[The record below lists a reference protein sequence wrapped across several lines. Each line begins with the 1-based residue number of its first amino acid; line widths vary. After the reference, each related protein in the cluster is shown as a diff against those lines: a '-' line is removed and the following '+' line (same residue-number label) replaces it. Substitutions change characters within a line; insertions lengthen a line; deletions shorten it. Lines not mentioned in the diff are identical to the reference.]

1 LGGSTPARQ
10 FSHAA
15 YGLTLTSD
23 LAIPGLAL
31 CATHAQADVTV
42 WLREPPEHIA
52 RLLQSPEEDYYVSPY
67 IGDYST
73 PILSLRSLC
82 GGAYFKFHYDDGT
95 EFVLDRAGTEV
106 FGQWPANST
115 LEDTATYF
123 LGLVL
128 GFLLHL
134 RGQVCLHASAVAVEG
149 GAIALLGPA
158 GAGKSTT
165 AAAFARQGFP
175 VLSDDIVTLCETG
188 GSFLVQPGYPRLC
201 LPPEATAS
209 FYGSADALPLF
220 AANWDKR
227 YLDLQQNGHRFQDRA
242 LPLAAVYRLSERG
255 AMGADQRVEAMSPRE
270 ALLDLVGNSYANY
283 LLDDA
288 QRAAEFAVLGRV
300 AARVP
305 MMRVNAPENP
315 EHIGELCAALSQDVA
330 RRKELRAAG
339 P

>member
-1 LGGSTPARQ
+1 
-10 FSHAA
+10 
-15 YGLTLTSD
+15 
-23 LAIPGLAL
+23 LAIPGLAV
-31 CATHAQADVTV
+31 CAAHERADVSV
-42 WLREPPEHIA
+42 WLRQPPEHIS
-52 RLLQSPEEDYYVSPY
+52 RLLESPEEDYYVSPY

-73 PILSLRSLC
+73 PILFLRSLR

-123 LGLVL
+123 LGLVM

-134 RGQVCLHASAVAVEG
+134 RGQVCLHASAVATES

-175 VLSDDIVTLCETG
+175 VLSDDIVTLRETDG
-188 GSFLVQPGYPRLC
+188 NFLVQPGYPRLC

-209 FYGSADALPLF
+209 FFGSADALPLF

-227 YLDLQQNGHRFQDRA
+227 YLDLQQNGYRFQNGA
-242 LPLAAVYRLSERG
+242 LPLAAIYRLSERG
-255 AMGADQRVEAMSPRE
+255 ATGADQRVEAMSPRD

-288 QRAAEFAVLGRV
+288 QRAAEFAVLGQV
-300 AARVP
+300 AAQVP
-305 MMRVNAPENP
+305 MMRVSAPDSP
-315 EHIGELCAALSQDVA
+315 EGIGEFCLALSQDVA
-330 RRKELRAAG
+330 RRSVPRAAG